1 MRGLVCSAY
10 LVYLTIDPLHCLPLS
25 FVCFFFF
32 LNRCLLG
39 SVGVFDT
46 PYVDGTKE
54 EAEQQRVAGI
64 SAASL
69 KPGGTIKLDEEVM
82 DYRRGKP
89 FYFISPDCRRVGRD
103 GCFVDQRKCFSC
115 VCR

>member
-1 MRGLVCSAY
+1 MRGRVCGAHFTY
-10 LVYLTIDPLHCLPLS
+10 ITIVPLHCLPLS
-25 FVCFFFF
+25 FVCFVFSQS
-32 LNRCLLG
+32 LY
-39 SVGVFDT
+39 VGVLGT
-46 PYVDGTKE
+46 PCVNDIKE

-89 FYFISPDCRRVGRD
+89 FYFVSPDCRGVGRD
-103 GCFVDQRKCFSC
+103 GCFC
-115 VCR
+115 